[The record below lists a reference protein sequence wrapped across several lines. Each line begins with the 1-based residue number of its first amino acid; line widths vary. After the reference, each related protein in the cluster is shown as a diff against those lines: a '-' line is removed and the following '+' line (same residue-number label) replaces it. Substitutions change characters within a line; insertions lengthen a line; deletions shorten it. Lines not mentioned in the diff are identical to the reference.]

1 MQLYTYVLYR
11 HYFVILDDYGYV
23 KEEGTEKIRIS
34 TVLKEYIRK
43 RTFIL
48 SCIVKQ

>member
-11 HYFVILDDYGYV
+11 HYFVMLDDFRYV
-23 KEEGTEKIRIS
+23 KEEGTETIRIS

-43 RTFIL
+43 RIFIL
-48 SCIVKQ
+48 LYVVK